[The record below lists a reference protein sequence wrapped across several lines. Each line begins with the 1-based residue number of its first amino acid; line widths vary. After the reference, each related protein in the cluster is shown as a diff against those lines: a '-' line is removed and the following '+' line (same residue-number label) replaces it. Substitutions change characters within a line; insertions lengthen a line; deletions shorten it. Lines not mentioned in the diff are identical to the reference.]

1 MITGLLMSINDPRWG
16 NNQQQGDDKRG
27 NDQGPP
33 DLEEIWRDFNSKLG
47 GMFGRSGN
55 GGSDGGGERTPGK
68 PRWGGGVGL
77 ILGVIVLLW
86 LGSGFYT
93 VDASQRGV
101 VLRFGK
107 FQEVTRE
114 GLQWHIPYPVES
126 VELVDV
132 TRVRTAEIG
141 FRSSDHTP
149 DLHESLMLTDD
160 ENIVS
165 IQFAV
170 QYTLSDP
177 AEFLFS
183 NKDPEAMVKQVAE
196 SAMREIVGKSKM
208 DFVLYQGREAIANDA
223 QVLIQNILNEYKVG
237 DAKGS
242 GIQIA
247 KVTMANAQPP
257 EQVQDAFNDAV
268 KAVQDAER
276 AKNDGQA
283 YFNDVVPKAE
293 GTAARLHEE
302 SLGYAGRVVA
312 QAEGDASRFKQIYA
326 EYTKAPEVTRN
337 RMYIE
342 AMQQVY
348 SNASKVFVDAKGNG
362 NMLYLPLDKIMSS
375 VQTAGTPNPAE
386 STATTPAKSATGGG
400 EGNSS
405 TSTARPEF
413 DPRNRDSLTR
423 ERGVR

>member
-16 NNQQQGDDKRG
+16 NNSQQQGDDKRG

-47 GMFGRSGN
+47 GLFGRSGN
-55 GGSDGGGERTPGK
+55 NGGGDGGNRTPGK
-68 PRWGGGVGL
+68 PPRWGGGIGL
-77 ILGVIVLLW
+77 VLGVVVILW
-86 LGSGFYT
+86 MGSGFYT

-114 GLQWHIPYPVES
+114 GLQWHLPYPVES

-177 AEFLFS
+177 AEYLFS
-183 NKDPEAMVKQVAE
+183 NKDPDAMVKQVAE

-208 DFVLYQGREAIANDA
+208 DFVLYQGREAIAVDA
-223 QVLIQNILNEYKVG
+223 QVLIQKILNEYKFAG
-237 DAKGS
+237 GKGS
-242 GIQIA
+242 GIQIG

-257 EQVQDAFNDAV
+257 EQVQDSFNDAV

-276 AKNDGQA
+276 VKNDGQA

-293 GTAARLHEE
+293 GSAARLHEE
-302 SLGYAGRVVA
+302 ALGYAGRVVA

-326 EYTKAPEVTRN
+326 EYAKAPEVTRN
-337 RMYIE
+337 RMYID

-348 SNASKVFVDAKGNG
+348 SNASKVFMDAKGNG
-362 NMLYLPLDKIMSS
+362 NNMLYLPLDKLMSQPAGAQPQGDAS
-375 VQTAGTPNPAE
+375 SAAKAATAGTDV
-386 STATTPAKSATGGG
+386 TPANT
-400 EGNSS
+400 
-405 TSTARPEF
+405 TTRPEV
-413 DPRNRDSLTR
+413 DLRSRDSLSR
-423 ERGVR
+423 ERGAR